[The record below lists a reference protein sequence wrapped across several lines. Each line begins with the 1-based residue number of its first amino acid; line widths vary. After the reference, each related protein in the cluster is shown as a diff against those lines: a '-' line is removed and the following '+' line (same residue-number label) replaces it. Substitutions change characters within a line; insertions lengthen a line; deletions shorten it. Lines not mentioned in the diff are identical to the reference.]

1 MNPPFPFLD
10 TVLPRLAR
18 HLQLGLI
25 HESNQYYHWHYAR
38 GLTTVASFGQLRSDG
53 QKFIA
58 ATGFV
63 DGHAAQHDF
72 TKALTADPYYPIE
85 PTPQWIWYKP
95 KD

>member
-1 MNPPFPFLD
+1 M
-10 TVLPRLAR
+10 
-18 HLQLGLI
+18 GLS

-38 GLTTVASFGQLRSDG
+38 GLTTVAVGQLRSDG

-58 ATGFV
+58 ALGLV

-72 TKALTADPYYPIE
+72 TKALTADRQYPLE